1 MFDRR
6 FDEKTVVSAILG
18 AWLGFGAL
26 ATYSLFVEGNVNVY
40 AENGILETLQAVL
53 LALSCLMF
61 LATAI
66 WEKGTGRLV
75 VLFRALLCYGF
86 VLREVDVETLDIPD
100 LLILLGS
107 GSGRNLSL
115 GIGLILLCLC
125 ALFAGFRAQLRCGLD
140 FARSR
145 AGLLLL
151 SGLGFLLLGD
161 VFEKQ
166 VLGSIP
172 HHVFFEEMSE
182 LLGDVMILLS
192 AVASGSFLQREA
204 AAARRKIALA
214 TGAVRS

>member
-1 MFDRR
+1 M
-6 FDEKTVVSAILG
+6 
-18 AWLGFGAL
+18 
-26 ATYSLFVEGNVNVY
+26 
-40 AENGILETLQAVL
+40 
-53 LALSCLMF
+53 
-61 LATAI
+61 
-66 WEKGTGRLV
+66 
-75 VLFRALLCYGF
+75 
-86 VLREVDVETLDIPD
+86 
-100 LLILLGS
+100 
-107 GSGRNLSL
+107 
-115 GIGLILLCLC
+115 CLC

-204 AAARRKIALA
+204 ATARRKIALA

>member
-1 MFDRR
+1 MFERR

-26 ATYSLFVEGNVNVY
+26 ASYSLFVEGNVNVY
-40 AENGILETLQAVL
+40 AENGILETLQAAL
-53 LALSCLMF
+53 LALSCLIF

-75 VLFRALLCYGF
+75 VLFCALLCYGF
-86 VLREVDVETLDIPD
+86 VLREVDVETFDIPD

-107 GSGRNLSL
+107 GAGRNASL
-115 GIGLILLCLC
+115 AVGLILLCLC
-125 ALFAGFRAQLRCGLD
+125 ALFAGFRAQFRLGLA

-166 VLGSIP
+166 VLGSVP

-192 AVASGSFLQREA
+192 AVASGSFLQRGA
-204 AAARRKIALA
+204 AATGQPTLAAR
-214 TGAVRS
+214 S

>member
-1 MFDRR
+1 MFERR

-18 AWLGFGAL
+18 AWLGFSAL
-26 ATYSLFVEGNVNVY
+26 ASYSLFVEGNVNVY

-53 LALSCLMF
+53 LALSCLIF
-61 LATAI
+61 LATAT

-75 VLFRALLCYGF
+75 VLFCALLCYGF

-107 GSGRNLSL
+107 GTGRNASL
-115 GIGLILLCLC
+115 AVGLILLCLG
-125 ALFAGFRAQLRCGLD
+125 ALFAGFRAQLRLGLD

-151 SGLGFLLLGD
+151 SGLGFLLLSD

-166 VLGSIP
+166 VLGSVP

-192 AVASGSFLQREA
+192 AVASGAFLQRGA
-204 AAARRKIALA
+204 ATALRKPALA
-214 TGAVRS
+214 AESARS